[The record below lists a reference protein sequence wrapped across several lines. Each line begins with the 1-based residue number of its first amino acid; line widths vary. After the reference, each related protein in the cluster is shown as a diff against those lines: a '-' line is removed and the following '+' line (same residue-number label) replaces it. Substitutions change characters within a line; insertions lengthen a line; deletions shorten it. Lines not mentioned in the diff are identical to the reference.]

1 MSVAPSEPFSKLPIT
16 NGDSLNVESG
26 MRLFPVVDFDPI
38 TADVAPG
45 TSWHPYHALSALC
58 IITCLGAWL
67 EIEIQLSRLMRLR
80 LRVHDRRF
88 ERAIHEQ
95 CYPVNAR
102 LQSLRNITALCIGL
116 DCAEHLFAVSRFDLN
131 VCAFNRFA
139 YGSFDKPLNG
149 CWPLRCN
156 FVRSH
161 TGFQFARTHTGSDS
175 RRWRPRRRVCC
186 NFVCSQT
193 GFQCAITHTGSQLRL
208 WRRSALASVRMARVE
223 TARRCVIRNCGWI
236 EWIL

>member
-1 MSVAPSEPFSKLPIT
+1 
-16 NGDSLNVESG
+16 

-139 YGSFDKPLNG
+139 FGSFDKPLNG

-156 FVRSH
+156 FVR
-161 TGFQFARTHTGSDS
+161 
-175 RRWRPRRRVCC
+175 
-186 NFVCSQT
+186 SQT